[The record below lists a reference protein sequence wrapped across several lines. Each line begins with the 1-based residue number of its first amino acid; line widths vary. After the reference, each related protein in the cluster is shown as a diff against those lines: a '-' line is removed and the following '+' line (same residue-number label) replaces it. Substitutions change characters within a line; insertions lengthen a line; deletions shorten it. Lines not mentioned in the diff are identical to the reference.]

1 MLQEIYAVLSAYML
15 PISVAVTGL
24 TISAIYEI
32 FFMKGWDYEQAQA
45 SDSARK

>member
-1 MLQEIYAVLSAYML
+1 MLHDLYAVLSAYML

-32 FFMKGWDYEQAQA
+32 FFMKG
-45 SDSARK
+45 